1 MSTPRARC
9 PYCLRRVGMTHNLQ
23 CPAMRL
29 GRIVRLPLPAPE
41 PPAPLLPATPGAPD
55 PNPAPKPT
63 AADQIAAL
71 EQALSAARARHAQD
85 VKELNER
92 LEKRAMDYL
101 HATRR
106 DTQRL
111 LHLEVENEALRQQL
125 ARLTPSPAAA

>member
-1 MSTPRARC
+1 MDTP
-9 PYCLRRVGMTHNLQ
+9 
-23 CPAMRL
+23 
-29 GRIVRLPLPAPE
+29 
-41 PPAPLLPATPGAPD
+41 TP
-55 PNPAPKPT
+55 NNT

-85 VKELNER
+85 VKELNDR

-111 LHLEVENEALRQQL
+111 LQLEVENEALRQQL
-125 ARLTPSPAAA
+125 ARLTPTQP